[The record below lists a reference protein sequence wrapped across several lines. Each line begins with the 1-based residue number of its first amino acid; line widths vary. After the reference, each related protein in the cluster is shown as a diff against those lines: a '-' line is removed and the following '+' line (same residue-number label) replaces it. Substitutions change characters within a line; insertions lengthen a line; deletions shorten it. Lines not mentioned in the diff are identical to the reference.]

1 MEIKT
6 CRPKI
11 GIVQASRKYGIP
23 FVSKIMSGGLCDWQ
37 KKGVPLSIADEYAN
51 AEDKIAKRK
60 ELKERYPKCE
70 SLINFEEFFLDS
82 DRRLR
87 AANTKIHKIEEVL
100 ADGGN

>member
-1 MEIKT
+1 MNKYRRNRHREI
-6 CRPKI
+6 
-11 GIVQASRKYGIP
+11 
-23 FVSKIMSGGLCDWQ
+23 
-37 KKGVPLSIADEYAN
+37 
-51 AEDKIAKRK
+51 
-60 ELKERYPKCE
+60 KERYPKFE